1 MGYKNIIDLHTHTR
15 NSFDGHYSAMFLC
28 ETAFFKGLRA
38 IAFTDHIEIDTYES
52 GNFDITARQS
62 YIDCAN
68 ARSAFRGKLTVC
80 NGIELGQPTYDIPV
94 AEELLSSFKYDIVI
108 GSVHNLR
115 GGQDFCYLDYD
126 NEAANYPDLLDE
138 YFDEELGLVKWGK
151 FDTLAHLTYP
161 LRYIIGEQKKPVD
174 MARYTD
180 KIDEILRLLAQSGKA
195 LEINTSGLRQPLGT
209 TMPDEYF
216 VRRFREFG
224 GELITVGSDAH
235 FAEHLGANIEDGMA
249 LAKKCG
255 FDYIALFNDRLP
267 TLIPI
272 E

>member
-1 MGYKNIIDLHTHTR
+1 MWLTLEGLIERDICLGGRDARHTQNTVEDCLHKVVII
-15 NSFDGHYSAMFLC
+15 
-28 ETAFFKGLRA
+28 
-38 IAFTDHIEIDTYES
+38 
-52 GNFDITARQS
+52 
-62 YIDCAN
+62 N
-68 ARSAFRGKLTVC
+68 AVELQHRIVC
-80 NGIELGQPTYDIPV
+80 TCDKV
-94 AEELLSSFKYDIVI
+94 AL
-108 GSVHNLR
+108 HNLR
-115 GGQDFCYLDYD
+115 NMLDFWFLDYTQYD
-126 NEAANYPDLLDE
+126 VDKLLDE

-235 FAEHLGANIEDGMA
+235 YAEHLGANIEDGMA

-267 TLIPI
+267 TFIPI